1 MRKNIFIA
9 MVLLASVMAF
19 TSCDDDSTG
28 GLTRI
33 TYYPE
38 LTLEGDETVYLDK
51 GSEYVEPGYTA
62 LLNGEDVSDQVI
74 VSGTVDG
81 STSGIYTITY
91 TIYNEDGFSSSATRT
106 VIVLDPNDEVE
117 GIYYTDANSYRLYS
131 GNQVVYGGSYE
142 ILIIN
147 YGGYYYVDDLL
158 GGWYRDRAGYGDNYA
173 MQGYIYVNDDY
184 TVELLD
190 SYVPGW
196 GDTAEFMS
204 DGKFDPETGT
214 MSWMIEYTTYPMD
227 FYVTMYK
234 Q

>member
-1 MRKNIFIA
+1 MRKNILIA
-9 MVLLASVMAF
+9 LAIGAVMTF
-19 TSCDDDSTG
+19 TACDDDSTG

-38 LTLEGDETVYLDK
+38 LTLEGDATYYVDK
-51 GSEYVEPGYTA
+51 GTEYVEPGYVAT
-62 LLNGEDVSDQVI
+62 LNGEDVTDQVI

-81 STSGIYTITY
+81 NTSSIYTITY

-106 VIVLDPNDEVE
+106 VIVLDPNDEIE
-117 GIYYTDANSYRLYS
+117 GIYDTDPANYRLYS
-131 GNQVVYGGSYE
+131 GAQVAYGGSYE
-142 ILIIN
+142 ILVIN

-173 MQGYIYVNDDY
+173 MQGYIYVNSDY

-190 SYVPGW
+190 SYVSGW
-196 GDTAEFMS
+196 GDSAEFMS
-204 DGKFDPETGT
+204 DGKFDPATGT
-214 MSWMIEYTTYPMD
+214 LSWMIEYTTYPMD

-234 Q
+234 R